1 MTIMNVFSKLL
12 NSSRLPVFTTTG
24 LLLAGMIGFG
34 AFDAHAL
41 STIKSISPVATPN
54 TQSMDDSNCTS
65 EDCLGIPDS
74 ADTTGSLPP
83 EDPLVPKGPQ
93 PVDEIYD
100 EGAQAAPAQ
109 EVVKPPVDVLYDIS
123 KAPPAVAKTRQMII
137 DAATTGDVE
146 RLRPLLNPGPNQ
158 TDVNSAEADTDP
170 VSSLKD
176 ISGDGE
182 GLETM
187 SILLDIL
194 STGFVHLGAGT
205 PDEIYVWPYFSEKT
219 LSTLTAPE
227 KVELMRLVTAGDYA
241 DMVEFGSYN
250 FYKVGIK
257 PDGTWKY
264 FTAGE

>member
-1 MTIMNVFSKLL
+1 MLRLNVFLL
-12 NSSRLPVFTTTG
+12 PLKSLRLYVLASSGLVMAGLILAPVQ
-24 LLLAGMIGFG
+24 AY
-34 AFDAHAL
+34 AL
-41 STIKSISPVATPN
+41 SDIKGASPAAEQKLPPAGDTG
-54 TQSMDDSNCTS
+54 CTGA
-65 EDCLGIPDS
+65 DCLSLPDAS
-74 ADTTGSLPP
+74 DTTGSLPP

-93 PVDEIYD
+93 PVDEIDD
-100 EGAQAAPAQ
+100 EGAQAAPAP
-109 EVVKPPVDVLYDIS
+109 EVEKPPVEVLYDIS
-123 KAPPAVAKTRQMII
+123 KVPEAVAKTRQMII
-137 DAATTGDVE
+137 DAATSGDAE

-158 TDVNSAEADTDP
+158 TDVNSAEPGTDP
-170 VSSLKD
+170 VASLKD

-194 STGFVHLGAGT
+194 STGFVHIAAGT